1 MDKIRWGKPL
11 WFLLHAL
18 VIPAL
23 FWLGHAIRFPEL
35 PVK

>member
-11 WFLLHAL
+11 WFLLHAIA
-18 VIPAL
+18 VAAV
-23 FWLGHAIRFPEL
+23 FWLGHAINFPEL